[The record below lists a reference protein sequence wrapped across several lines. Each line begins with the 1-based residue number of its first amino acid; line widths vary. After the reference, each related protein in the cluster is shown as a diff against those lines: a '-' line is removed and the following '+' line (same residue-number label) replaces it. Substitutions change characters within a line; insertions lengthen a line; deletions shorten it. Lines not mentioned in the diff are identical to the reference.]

1 MKNKLNPTI
10 TNEKLGGIKHI
21 VDSYYEGNIIVTVGN
36 QDCDPSNHVYD
47 LSMIMGMLSNLVY
60 EVLNLDVPCRKGVRK

>member
-1 MKNKLNPTI
+1 MDNSLNPII

-36 QDCDPSNHVYD
+36 QDCAPLNHVYD

-60 EVLNLDVPCRKGVRK
+60 EALNLDVPCRKGVRK